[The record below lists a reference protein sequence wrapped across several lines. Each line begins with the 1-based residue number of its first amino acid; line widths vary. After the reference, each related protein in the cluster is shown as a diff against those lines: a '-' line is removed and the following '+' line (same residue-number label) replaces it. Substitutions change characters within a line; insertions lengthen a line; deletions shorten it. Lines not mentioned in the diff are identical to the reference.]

1 MRDVAGRIKKYRLV
15 RYRRPEP
22 KARRTLLRLLLIALC
37 VWLAYQV
44 IASEHGLIK
53 ISRTKSEIQ
62 ELDREAASLVN
73 EKEELDET
81 AKTYENNPYLVEK
94 ALRDELGMAK
104 EDEIVYR
111 FEDEKEEE
119 EELPVVEPEKPAE
132 KDSSGEKGKQPAKGK
147 R

>member
-22 KARRTLLRLLLIALC
+22 KARRTLLRILLIALS

-53 ISRTKSEIQ
+53 ISRTKSEIS
-62 ELDREAASLVN
+62 ELDREAASLVK

-81 AKTYENNPYLVEK
+81 AERNENNPYLVEK

-111 FEDEKEEE
+111 FEDDEEKEEE
-119 EELPVVEPEKPAE
+119 EQKKTPENQKRAE
-132 KDSSGEKGKQPAKGK
+132 E
-147 R
+147 